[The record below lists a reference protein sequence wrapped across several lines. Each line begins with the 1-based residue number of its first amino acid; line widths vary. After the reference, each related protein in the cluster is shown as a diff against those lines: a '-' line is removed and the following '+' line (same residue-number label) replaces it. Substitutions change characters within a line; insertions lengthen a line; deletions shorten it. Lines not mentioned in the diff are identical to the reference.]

1 MEGKKCCG
9 YPRARVACCAVLSV
23 LIAAAAITTT
33 VVILTRAPDDIETI
47 EKNESDSGTTPVDFT
62 VPLSGSFSSSD
73 SSVVNGTLM
82 FLNSTTDDSSTLS
95 LTDFMIAA
103 TDCEELDI
111 RLLGEGS
118 STSSSAEGLLVV
130 PLTGAANGTA
140 ADAVADLTEPLGDD
154 FDFELYTQVGF
165 DLCTECSSSSRSIL
179 LLVSIIHCK
188 ARVKTH
194 TYAIPLRATSTYQVP
209 SVYPPVSVRV

>member
-33 VVILTRAPDDIETI
+33 VVILTRPPDDIETI
-47 EKNESDSGTTPVDFT
+47 EKNESDSGATPVDFT
-62 VPLSGSFSSSD
+62 VPLSGTFSSSD

-82 FLNSTTDDSSTLS
+82 FLDSTTDNSSTLS

-103 TDCEELDI
+103 MDCEELDI
-111 RLLGEGS
+111 RLLGEAS
-118 STSSSAEGLLVV
+118 STSLSAEGLLVV

-140 ADAVADLTEPLGDD
+140 TDLTEPLGDD
-154 FDFELYTQVGF
+154 FDFDLYTQVNF
-165 DLCTECSSSSRSIL
+165 EMLCTAECSSRGITTINSN
-179 LLVSIIHCK
+179 K
-188 ARVKTH
+188 
-194 TYAIPLRATSTYQVP
+194 
-209 SVYPPVSVRV
+209 